1 MQPRLASVHGSKLT
15 LNTACCWPEVSPE
28 SPLLQ
33 VSSAPGNLT
42 LQYNRWEQPYN
53 RWDHGSWRQ
62 TWWQSKSGVKYPA
75 SPASCIRTKLP
86 VPHGTVSLA
95 VRRGLWIQS
104 VATVVDKPW
113 SYKGNRKKSQAQ
125 KDAVGSS
132 FQESLRMGRRFRDR
146 EWNGGQQE
154 LGWEEE
160 LGVMGGKR
168 VVKTDDGGY
177 PWQATTQCH
186 HLVASTSL
194 VLLQQN
200 TGSS

>member
-1 MQPRLASVHGSKLT
+1 MGRFRWLWEEDFEFSLLLPWWTSL
-15 LNTACCWPEVSPE
+15 EVIKE
-28 SPLLQ
+28 I
-33 VSSAPGNLT
+33 G
-42 LQYNRWEQPYN
+42 
-53 RWDHGSWRQ
+53 
-62 TWWQSKSGVKYPA
+62 
-75 SPASCIRTKLP
+75 
-86 VPHGTVSLA
+86 
-95 VRRGLWIQS
+95 
-104 VATVVDKPW
+104 
-113 SYKGNRKKSQAQ
+113 KKSQAQ